1 VDWSTVDTGLPGP
14 TYEEQIVPGRRFF
27 RVEEE

>member
-1 VDWSTVDTGLPGP
+1 VDTGLPGP